1 MITFLRGKISSLDQN
16 SIELD
21 VSGVGYNCIVSLNT
35 SNFYSDK
42 INEEIMISTYHHIN
56 ETTQALFGFFD
67 KDEKDMFELL
77 ISVSGVGPK
86 TAIQFFSSASAGD
99 IRNYI
104 KLGEVKALTSIPGI
118 GPKTAK
124 RIIVDIKEKI
134 TSISDNDIPVEE
146 VVSENSNYKD
156 AIDALLV
163 LGYLKKDIIKCINQ
177 LTSGTKSI
185 ETPELIKKVLNK
197 IGK

>member
-1 MITFLRGKISSLDQN
+1 MITFLRGKISYLNQN

-21 VSGVGYNCIVSLNT
+21 VSGVGYKCIVSLNT
-35 SNFYSDK
+35 SKFYSDK
-42 INEEIMISTYHHIN
+42 INEEIMILTYHHIN

-86 TAIQFFSSASAGD
+86 TAIQFFSSASAHD
-99 IRNYI
+99 IRSYI

-134 TSISDNDIPVEE
+134 TSISDNYIPIEE
-146 VVSENSNYKD
+146 VISENSNYKD

-163 LGYLKKDIIKCINQ
+163 LGYSKKDVIKYINQ
-177 LTSGTKSI
+177 LTSESKSI

>member
-35 SNFYSDK
+35 SKFYSNK
-42 INEEIMISTYHHIN
+42 INEEIMILTYHHIN
-56 ETTQALFGFFD
+56 ETTQSLFGFFD

-86 TAIQFFSSASAGD
+86 TAIQFFSSASADD
-99 IRNYI
+99 IKSYI

-146 VVSENSNYKD
+146 VVSENSNHKD

-163 LGYLKKDIIKCINQ
+163 LGYSKKDIIKCINQ
-177 LTSGTKSI
+177 LTSEAKLI

>member
-1 MITFLRGKISSLDQN
+1 MITFLRGKISFLNEN

-21 VSGVGYNCIVSLNT
+21 VSGVGYKCIVSLNT
-35 SNFYSDK
+35 SKYFSDK
-42 INEEIMISTYHHIN
+42 INDEIMILTYHHIN
-56 ETTQALFGFFD
+56 ETTQSLFGFFE
-67 KDEKDMFELL
+67 KEEKDMFELL

-86 TAIQFFSSASAGD
+86 TAIQFFSSASAYD
-99 IRNYI
+99 IKTYI
-104 KLGEVKALTSIPGI
+104 QAGEVKALTSIPGI

-124 RIIVDIKEKI
+124 RIIIDIKEKI
-134 TSISDNDIPVEE
+134 TSISDDDIPNEE

-163 LGYLKKDIIKCINQ
+163 LGYSRKDIINCINQ
-177 LTSGTKSI
+177 LTSEYKSI
-185 ETPELIKKVLNK
+185 ETPELIKKVLNQ

>member
-1 MITFLRGKISSLDQN
+1 MITFLRGKIIFLNEN

-21 VSGVGYNCIVSLNT
+21 VSGVGYKCIVSLNT
-35 SNFYSDK
+35 SKFYSNKVND
-42 INEEIMISTYHHIN
+42 EIMILIYHHIN
-56 ETTQALFGFFD
+56 DTTQALFGFFE
-67 KDEKDMFELL
+67 KEEKDMFELL

-86 TAIQFFSSASAGD
+86 TAIQFFSSTSADD
-99 IRNYI
+99 IKSYI
-104 KLGEVKALTSIPGI
+104 KSGEVKALTSIPGI

-134 TSISDNDIPVEE
+134 TSISDNDVPNEQVL
-146 VVSENSNYKD
+146 SENSNYKD

-163 LGYLKKDIIKCINQ
+163 LGYSKKDIINYINQ
-177 LTSGTKSI
+177 LTSENKSI
-185 ETPELIKKVLNK
+185 ETPELIKKVLNQ